1 MNSEIASLIYIL
13 TIGLVFIFIY
23 SIIIKFIRPVVF
35 FFAKPFFWIN
45 KFVWIIN
52 NPLRWYWKNPEKGS
66 SRGFFVVISL
76 TGISILWWII
86 SYIITTPLRIIL
98 AIYYNIILFLSV
110 SITDNIEE
118 FVNPKIGKLKY
129 KKGIAY
135 LFHYLIT
142 LPFRFIKFLFHS
154 FFYLLDSFLMAGVS
168 IVFPTLTMFHGTKF
182 KQAGSK
188 ITQTG
193 NWLVGAGNYTGTG
206 IYFGIEEETAKHYAP
221 KGPDSSIIIARVSL
235 SLCKTI
241 ATLKKEERQLLGED
255 GEQLAINVK
264 GLYASV
270 EHWRAGFFKDSGW
283 WEYCILKPKKMGQY
297 INSWRLRPVAIIKD
311 GSIVRIY
318 GGFSHYCKHPPS
330 IIAGIVSWYIIAII
344 FNTL

>member
-1 MNSEIASLIYIL
+1 MKIETIDLILIL
-13 TIGLVFIFIY
+13 ISIISFIFIY
-23 SIIIKFIRPVVF
+23 SIIIKFIRPIVF
-35 FFAKPFFWIN
+35 FLAKPFFWTN
-45 KFVWIIN
+45 KLVWIIN
-52 NPLRWYWKNPEKGS
+52 NPLRFRWKNPEKGT

-76 TGISILWWII
+76 TGISILWWIF

-98 AIYYNIILFLSV
+98 ALYYDIILFLTV

-135 LFHYLIT
+135 LFYYLIT

-182 KQAGSK
+182 KEAGSK

-193 NWLVGAGNYTGTG
+193 NWLVGTGDYTGTG
-206 IYFGIEEETAKHYAP
+206 IYFGIKEETAKHYAP
-221 KGPDSSIIIARVSL
+221 TGPNSSIIIARVSL

-241 ATLKKEERQLLGED
+241 ATLKKEERQLLGGGED

-264 GLYASV
+264 GLYSSV
-270 EHWRAGFFKDSGW
+270 EHWRTGFFKGKGR
-283 WEYCILKPKKMGQY
+283 WEYCLLKPKKMGQY
-297 INSWRLRPVAIIKD
+297 INS
-311 GSIVRIY
+311 
-318 GGFSHYCKHPPS
+318 
-330 IIAGIVSWYIIAII
+330 
-344 FNTL
+344 